1 MAMNQWQRR
10 LAPYIFISP
19 FFVGYGIFFL
29 YPVLSAL
36 YLSFFQQNGAMST
49 PRFIGLRNYADLLHD
64 PLFIKALTNTS
75 YYALASIL
83 VIIPTAL
90 GLALVL
96 NRPIL
101 RLREFFRLLF
111 FAPNLT
117 SGVVIA
123 IIFTLVFE
131 EQYGLLNNYIL
142 APLGLPAV
150 RWRRDPVFIMPAI
163 IIMGLWHYTGI
174 NALYFLAGLQNIP
187 PEVREAA
194 RIDGASSWQ
203 LFRYITLPLLRPVL
217 IFVLTFAIIGSYNLF
232 GEPALLVGVEGG
244 PRNSGLFMTMYLYL
258 TGFRLLKLGYAAAI
272 GYALTLII
280 IVISAIQLKLL
291 GVFRE
296 D

>member
-1 MAMNQWQRR
+1 MILRQRR
-10 LAPYIFISP
+10 LAPYVFISP
-19 FFVGYGIFFL
+19 FFIGFGVFFL

-36 YLSFFQQNGAMST
+36 YLSFFEQNGALST
-49 PRFIGLRNYADLLHD
+49 PRFVGVQNYVDLLRD
-64 PLFIKALTNTS
+64 PLFLTALRNTS

-83 VIIPTAL
+83 LIVPTAIV
-90 GLALVL
+90 LALVL
-96 NRPIL
+96 NRPVL
-101 RLREFFRLLF
+101 HGREFFRLLF

-117 SGVVIA
+117 AGVVIA

-142 APLGLPAV
+142 APLGLPNV
-150 RWRRDPVFIMPAI
+150 RWRRDPLFIMPAI
-163 IIMGLWHYTGI
+163 ILMGLWHYVGI
-174 NALYFLAGLQNIP
+174 NALYFLAGLQNISS
-187 PEVREAA
+187 EVREAA
-194 RIDGASSWQ
+194 RIDGANGWQ

-232 GEPALLVGVEGG
+232 SEPALLVGVEGG
-244 PRNSGLFMTMYLYL
+244 PRNAGLFMTMYLYL

-280 IVISAIQLKLL
+280 IVLSAIQLKLL

>member
-1 MAMNQWQRR
+1 MNHWKRR

-19 FFVGYGIFFL
+19 FFIGYGVFFL
-29 YPVLSAL
+29 YPVLWAL
-36 YLSFFQQNGAMST
+36 YLSFFQKNGVMT
-49 PRFIGLRNYADLLHD
+49 PATFVGFRNYVDLLGD
-64 PLFIKALTNTS
+64 PLFIRALINTT

-83 VIIPTAL
+83 LIVPAAII
-90 GLALVL
+90 LALVL
-96 NRPIL
+96 NRPVL
-101 RLREFFRLLF
+101 HFREFFRLIF
-111 FAPNLT
+111 FTPNLT

-123 IIFTLVFE
+123 IIFGLVFE

-142 APLGLPAV
+142 APLGLPNI
-150 RWRRDPVFIMPAI
+150 RWRRDPIFIMPAI
-163 IIMGLWHYTGI
+163 IIMGLWHYTGV
-174 NALYFLAGLQNIP
+174 NALYFLAGLQNIS

-194 RIDGASSWQ
+194 RMDGANSWQ
-203 LFRYITLPLLRPVL
+203 LFRFITLPLLRPTL

-232 GEPALLVGVEGG
+232 GEPTLLVGVEGG

-280 IVISAIQLKLL
+280 IVISALQLKLL